1 MLFLGIDSSTQGIKY
16 LVLDS
21 QEGIVANTQINFG
34 EDLPEYASPHGFL
47 ENSNPLIKHSDPL
60 MWLDALELGLQKLMS
75 CGINLSEIR
84 GISGSGQQ
92 HGSVYLKEEIPDW
105 NKNQKL
111 SEQAAGI
118 LSRKTAPIWMDH
130 STSAECHELITEF
143 GEKTLRNT
151 TGSSAIERFTGP
163 QIRKFAKIDP
173 ENYARTT
180 KIHLVSSF
188 LCSVLCGKDAPIDY
202 ADASGMN
209 LFDLNTLT
217 WNKKIANFTAPDL
230 LSKLPEAVPSNTIAG
245 GLCSYFSK
253 YHLTPGIPVVVW
265 SGDNPSSLIGIGAGT
280 PGTAGISLGTSDTFF
295 APMTKFTTDPQGCG
309 HVFANCSGG
318 FMSLICFTNGS
329 LAREKIK
336 DECQCSWKFFDQD
349 FASETIPGNNGKLLL
364 PYFEAENT
372 PLVLTAGV
380 KKNFI
385 TATNAEKIRAI
396 LETQALSMRLHSAW
410 QNENFSHLRLTGG
423 ASKSVGFQQILAD
436 VFQAQIETIQSS
448 NSAGLGAAF
457 RAINA
462 VTQESFTS
470 LSDQFCKTI
479 STVFPTQSNAPLYN
493 KKQAQ
498 LASMEKNNIHP
509 KKNGV
514 KR

>member
-16 LVLDS
+16 LVVDS
-21 QEGIVANTQINFG
+21 QKGVVANIHINFG

-47 ENSNPLIKHSDPL
+47 ENTNPLIKHSNPL
-60 MWLDALELGLQKLMS
+60 MWLDALELGLQKLAVS
-75 CGINLSEIR
+75 GIDLSEIK

-92 HGSVYLKEEIPDW
+92 HGSVYLKEKIPDW
-105 NKNQKL
+105 RKDKKL
-111 SEQAAGI
+111 SEQAADI

-130 STSAECHELITEF
+130 STSAECQELITEF
-143 GEKTLRNT
+143 GAKMLRNT

-163 QIRKFAKIDP
+163 QIRKFAKIAP
-173 ENYARTT
+173 EKYAQTT

-188 LCSVLCGKDAPIDY
+188 LCSVLCGADAPIDY

-217 WNKKIANFTAPDL
+217 WNQKIANFTAPNL
-230 LSKLPEAVPSNTIAG
+230 LSKLPDVVPSNTIVG

-253 YHLTPGIPVVVW
+253 YHLTPGIPVIAW
-265 SGDNPSSLIGIGAGT
+265 SGDNPNSLIGIGACA

-295 APMTKFTTDPQGCG
+295 APMAKFTTDPQGCG
-309 HVFANCSGG
+309 HVFADCASG

-336 DECQCSWKFFDQD
+336 NECGCSWKYFDQD

-372 PLVLTAGV
+372 PLVLIPGIR
-380 KKNFI
+380 KNFI
-385 TATNAEKIRAI
+385 NATNAEKIRAL
-396 LETQALSMRLHSAW
+396 LETQALSMCLHSAW
-410 QNENFSHLRLTGG
+410 QKQTFSHIRLTGG
-423 ASKSVGFQQILAD
+423 ASKSTGFQQILAD

-448 NSAGLGAAF
+448 DSASLGAAF

-462 VTQESFTS
+462 VTQESFSS
-470 LSDQFCKTI
+470 LSHKFCKII
-479 STVFPTQSNAPLYN
+479 STTAPILSNAPLYN
-493 KKQAQ
+493 QKRTQ
-498 LASMEKNNIHP
+498 LSTMEKENIHSN
-509 KKNGV
+509 KKGI
-514 KR
+514 KQ